1 MARGFTKEE
10 LFFKKN
16 LISNPTSMIS
26 IEIFPFIYFYILA
39 WYKNLYCI

>member
-26 IEIFPFIYFYILA
+26 IEIYFHLYIFTF
-39 WYKNLYCI
+39 